1 MRNETS
7 LKFQSFPLLK
17 VILLGFIWLLHCPLL
32 WAAQSAVVLAK
43 KAVIY
48 SDIKMSS
55 PLGFV
60 KRGKKISVGN
70 ATRNKGK
77 VYPII
82 VSGKIAF
89 IRAQDI
95 STERESVKSHRL
107 SRERFQKT
115 KEVVLPLRLTA
126 SYFRF
131 ASQILIERDNGGI
144 EDKEALAWNGI
155 SLKAEYGLK
164 RPWGME
170 FIMNFMVTSPGSEMF
185 RALELGMGVSYLI
198 FQEEKWQFRLEG
210 QFLGIPYSSYAYEDD
225 FRVNGYGFTLGSA
238 LNVLYKKSKRWSIEG
253 QLGLY
258 YTQLR
263 SFEVPKPYQSIS
275 PSFFGTRLSL
285 GANYSF

>member
-1 MRNETS
+1 MRNESS

-17 VILLGFIWLLHCPLL
+17 VILLGFAVLFYCPLL
-32 WAAQSAVVLAK
+32 WAAQKAVVVAE

-48 SDIKMSS
+48 SDAKMSS
-55 PLGFV
+55 ALGFV
-60 KRGKKISVGN
+60 KRGKKISVGD

-89 IRAQDI
+89 IRALDI

-107 SRERFQKT
+107 SRERFLKS
-115 KEVVLPLRLTA
+115 KEVELPLRLTA

-131 ASQILIERDNGGI
+131 GSQIMIERDNGGI
-144 EDKEALAWNGI
+144 EDKDAIAWNGV
-155 SLKAEYGLK
+155 SLKGEYGLK

-170 FIMNFMVTSPGSEMF
+170 FIMNFMATSPANEMF
-185 RALELGMGVSYLI
+185 RALELGIGVTYLI
-198 FQEEKWQFRLEG
+198 FEEEKWQFRLEG
-210 QFLGIPYSSYAYEDD
+210 QFLGIPYSSYAYEDE
-225 FRVNGYGFTLGSA
+225 FRVNGYGFTMGSG
-238 LNVLYKKSKRWSIEG
+238 LNVLYKKSERWSIEG
-253 QLGLY
+253 QLGLF